1 MVFYFK
7 SNIVQPPAILYMGRD
22 KHENEELIR
31 WGWPEDV
38 WFHVNNLSSAHVYLR
53 LKPGQTIDDI
63 PSDVLVDAAQLCKA
77 NSIQGNKVNNLEVV
91 YTMWENLKK
100 TPDMEP
106 GQVAY
111 HNEGAVRKIRLEK
124 RVNEIVNRLNRTKTE
139 EEHPDFRGQRE
150 ARDVAARNDQ
160 KKMLRAKREQEKE
173 AAKQR
178 ELEAEFRSYA
188 SLQKSENMRTNY
200 DAGNESDDFM

>member
-7 SNIVQPPAILYMGRD
+7 SNIIQPPAILYMGRD

-111 HNEGAVRKIRLEK
+111 VNEGAVRKIRLEK

-178 ELEAEFRSYA
+178 ELEAELRSYA